1 MSPHDFPDYCL
12 EHFQA
17 RAQVF
22 RSCTATSLNLQDGS
36 WESGV
41 CQGGWSS
48 WSRIWQRREL
58 LREGALEIYRG
69 SPQTQ
74 LSSDQCMCMRKEPL
88 KGLDKNVSELTR
100 NRSYFPKPEW
110 KASYLRN
117 QKEYS
122 QEFYLNGGGKSLYS
136 TVLVLPNQA

>member
-1 MSPHDFPDYCL
+1 MHSNIL
-12 EHFQA
+12 EFTRWELGVWGVPRWLEFMEQNMA
-17 RAQVF
+17 KERAAE
-22 RSCTATSLNLQDGS
+22 R
-36 WESGV
+36 
-41 CQGGWSS
+41 
-48 WSRIWQRREL
+48 
-58 LREGALEIYRG
+58 GALEIYRG

-136 TVLVLPNQA
+136 TVLVLPN